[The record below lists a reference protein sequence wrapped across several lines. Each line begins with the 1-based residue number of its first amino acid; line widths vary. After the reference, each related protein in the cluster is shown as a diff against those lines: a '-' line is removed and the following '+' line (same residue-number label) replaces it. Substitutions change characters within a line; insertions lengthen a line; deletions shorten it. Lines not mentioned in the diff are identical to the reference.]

1 MPGRE
6 AGTPSRDDRRHP
18 GFWLSSWM
26 LRAIPGKVCNGFP
39 SGIAQKQILR
49 AVRRFYESLKR
60 SRNGRPCSASRQA
73 EPVRRLAGRC
83 FRSVA
88 CAGLRHHLN
97 DARLPLSQL
106 CSRRCLRGNFHP
118 SRQCWRSPT
127 SSRCIVQAEPKT
139 GI

>member
-26 LRAIPGKVCNGFP
+26 LRTIPGKVCNGFP

-60 SRNGRPCSASRQA
+60 SRLRPAGRYRRVPPRPLSRRHERVWTVETLSPASAGSAAGRRRRRPSRTPPASR
-73 EPVRRLAGRC
+73 
-83 FRSVA
+83 
-88 CAGLRHHLN
+88 
-97 DARLPLSQL
+97 
-106 CSRRCLRGNFHP
+106 SRRRP
-118 SRQCWRSPT
+118 R
-127 SSRCIVQAEPKT
+127 
-139 GI
+139 